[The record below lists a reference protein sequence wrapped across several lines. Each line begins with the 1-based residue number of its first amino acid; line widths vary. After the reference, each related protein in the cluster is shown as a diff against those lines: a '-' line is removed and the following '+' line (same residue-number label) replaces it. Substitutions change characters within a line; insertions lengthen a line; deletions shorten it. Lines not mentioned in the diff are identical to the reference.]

1 MAIGAGGEAVVERIA
16 QILAATGVD
25 WPADGPW
32 LAVLLVLVS
41 GIGVP
46 AGLYALFDRWA
57 ARRLG
62 IDTVALATRYGGFM
76 NSWAVFGRHASE
88 YRDLHPLFPEA
99 LAAELARF
107 HDGTACIAARFRSAR
122 AAEQAAELRF
132 ANFASAGVEY
142 ADAGMSF
149 QTGGEKKG
157 YARGQWLVIGDTLFA
172 FYGPHSDALVQRRRA
187 TPALRARRFPGPLRL
202 LHGRTGHGVV
212 VALWLAL
219 HLAVAGMWLEQAAF
233 RGGKTAPVELAD
245 LRERLE
251 DLNSADLRIEAMY
264 DPRSGRLLLAGHTAD
279 LRRQD
284 LDRLAG
290 RDWITGL
297 DLAFDSERSVVNV
310 LPVVGRPDAASELGQ
325 APSPPERWR
334 GNTLLIEENDALI
347 AAVRHAVTEA
357 GWDWQP
363 RLWPQLWPG
372 LIPEWAWPD
381 PKG

>member
-1 MAIGAGGEAVVERIA
+1 VVERIA
-16 QILAATGVD
+16 QVLAAAGVD

-32 LAVLLVLVS
+32 LAMLLVLVS
-41 GIGVP
+41 GIGLP

-142 ADAGMSF
+142 ADAGISF
-149 QTGGEKKG
+149 QTGGAKSAAGKAGGGG

-172 FYGPHSDALVQRRRA
+172 FYGPHSEALTQRRRA

-202 LHGRTGHGVV
+202 LHGRAGHGVV
-212 VALWLAL
+212 VTLWLAL
-219 HLAVAGMWLEQAAF
+219 HLAVAGLCLEQAAL
-233 RGGKTAPVELAD
+233 RGGQTAPVELAD

-264 DPRSGRLLLAGHTAD
+264 DPRTGRLLLAGHAAD

-297 DLAFDSERSVVNV
+297 DLAFDSERSVVKV
-310 LPVVGRPDAASELGQ
+310 LPVVGRPDAAHELGQ
-325 APSPPERWR
+325 APSAPERWR

-357 GWDWQP
+357 GWTWQP
-363 RLWPQLWPG
+363 RIWPQLWPG

>member
-1 MAIGAGGEAVVERIA
+1 MDRFA
-16 QILAATGVD
+16 QIWAQVLAGVD
-25 WPADGPW
+25 WPAHGPW
-32 LAVLLVLVS
+32 LAMLLILVS
-41 GIGVP
+41 GIGLP

-57 ARRLG
+57 ARRLA

-122 AAEQAAELRF
+122 AAEQAADLRF

-142 ADAGMSF
+142 ADAGISF
-149 QTGGEKKG
+149 QTGGEKG
-157 YARGQWLVIGDTLFA
+157 YARGQWLLIGDTLFA
-172 FYGPHSDALVQRRRA
+172 FYGPHSEALTQRRRA

-202 LHGRTGHGVV
+202 LHSRIGQGV
-212 VALWLAL
+212 VALLWVAL
-219 HLAVAGMWLEQAAF
+219 HLAAASLCLERAAF
-233 RGGKTAPVELAD
+233 RSGNAVPVELAE

-251 DLNSADLRIEAMY
+251 DLNSAGLRIEAQY
-264 DPRSGRLLLAGHTAD
+264 DPRSGRLLLAGHAAD

-310 LPVVGRPDAASELGQ
+310 LLVIGRPDAARELGQ
-325 APSPPERWR
+325 APAAPERWR
-334 GNTLLIEENDALI
+334 GNTLLIEDNDALM
-347 AAVRHAVTEA
+347 AAVQNTVIES
-357 GWDWQP
+357 GWAWQP
-363 RLWPQLWPG
+363 RLWHQHLDLG
-372 LIPEWAWPD
+372 WAWSD
-381 PKG
+381 LGG

>member
-1 MAIGAGGEAVVERIA
+1 MVERIA
-16 QILAATGVD
+16 QVLAATGVD

-32 LAVLLVLVS
+32 LAVLLVLVG

-142 ADAGMSF
+142 ADAGISF
-149 QTGGEKKG
+149 QTGGEKG

-202 LHGRTGHGVV
+202 LHGRAGHGVV

-219 HLAVAGMWLEQAAF
+219 HLAVAGIWLEQAAF
-233 RGGKTAPVELAD
+233 RGGNAAPVELAD

-251 DLNSADLRIEAMY
+251 DLNSASLRIEAMY
-264 DPRSGRLLLAGHTAD
+264 DPQSGRLLLAGHAAD

-347 AAVRHAVTEA
+347 AAVRRAVTEA
-357 GWDWQP
+357 GWHWQP
-363 RLWPQLWPG
+363 RLWPNLWSG
-372 LIPEWAWPD
+372 VMPEWPWPD
-381 PKG
+381 LKG